1 MRIYES
7 TRDKECKASA
17 SSAILNGL
25 AQDGGL
31 YMLRDLEE
39 LKIDLNAILNLDY
52 YEIAELVLGK
62 LLDDY
67 SAEEIHDCVHAAYE
81 HKFEAED
88 ITPLVKVGDIYLLE
102 LFHGPTSAFKDVA
115 LSILPHLVTTALKKH
130 GVDDEIIIL
139 TATSGD
145 TGKAALAGFKD
156 VENTKIMVFYPE
168 EGVSAVQKR
177 QMETQAGSNVCVASI
192 KGNFDDAQSSV
203 KQIFTNHELASSMK
217 ENHQQFSSANS
228 INIGRLTPQVVY
240 YFKAYAD
247 LVNRNEIKLG
257 EEVNFVV
264 PTGNFGNIL
273 AGYLAKQMGL
283 PVAKFI
289 CASNENNILT
299 DFIKTGIYDRNR
311 DFKKTLS
318 PSMDILISSN
328 LERLLYLLCGCDDK
342 QVSQWM
348 NDLQNKGKYEI
359 GEQLLHVLQQD
370 FWADCAD
377 DVKTKAMIKECYEA
391 NGYLMDTHTAVAY
404 AAAMK
409 FKEQQINDKKLIVLS
424 TASPYKFV
432 GSVYEAINNQHE
444 EDEFALMN
452 KLNTLT
458 GVDIPK
464 NLAHLNE
471 MPILHNNHL
480 AKEEMEQFVKMKL
493 EEKQW

>member
-7 TRDKECKASA
+7 TRNKECKASA

-31 YMLRDLEE
+31 YMLRDLSEI
-39 LKIDLNAILNLDY
+39 KVDLNTILNLNY

-67 SAEEIHDCVHAAYE
+67 TSEEIHNCVHAAYE

-88 ITPLVKVGDIYLLE
+88 ITPLVKVGDVHLLE

-177 QMETQAGSNVCVASI
+177 QMETQTGRNVCVASI

-203 KQIFTNHELASSMK
+203 KQIFTNHELAAEMK
-217 ENHQQFSSANS
+217 KNHQQFSSANS

-247 LVNRNEIKLG
+247 LVNRSEIQLG

-273 AGYLAKQMGL
+273 AGYLAKQMGI

-289 CASNENNILT
+289 CASNDNNILT
-299 DFIKTGIYDRNR
+299 DFIKTGVYDRNR
-311 DFKKTLS
+311 EFKKTLS

-328 LERLLYLLCGCDDK
+328 LERLLYLLCGCDNE
-342 QVSQWM
+342 QVKQWM
-348 NDLQNKGKYEI
+348 DDLQNNGKYAI
-359 GEQLLHVLQQD
+359 GEQLLHKLQED

-377 DVKTKAMIKECYEA
+377 DNKTKKMIKECYEK
-391 NGYLMDTHTAVAY
+391 NNYVLDTHTAVAY
-404 AAAMK
+404 AAALK
-409 FKEQQINDKKLIVLS
+409 FKEQQINDKKLVVLS

-432 GSVYEAINNQHE
+432 GSVYEAISNQHD

-452 KLNTLT
+452 KIKALT
-458 GVDIPK
+458 GVNIPK
-464 NLAHLNE
+464 NLAQLNE

-480 AKEEMEQFVKMKL
+480 AKEDMEQFVKMKL
-493 EEKQW
+493 GEKQW

>member
-1 MRIYES
+1 MRIFES
-7 TRDKECKASA
+7 TRDKNCKASA
-17 SSAILNGL
+17 SLAILNGL
-25 AQDGGL
+25 AEDGGL
-31 YMLRDLEE
+31 YMLHDLNE
-39 LKIDLNAILNLDY
+39 LKVDLQSILKLDY
-52 YEIAELVLGK
+52 YQIAELVLGK

-67 SAEEIHDCVHAAYE
+67 TSEEIHQCVHAAYE
-81 HKFEAED
+81 HKFKAED
-88 ITPLVKVGDIYLLE
+88 ITPLVKVGDVHLLE

-130 GVDDEIIIL
+130 DVKDEIIIL

-156 VENTKIMVFYPE
+156 VDNTKIMVFYPE

-177 QMETQAGSNVCVASI
+177 QMETQEGKNVCVASI

-203 KQIFTNHELASSMK
+203 KQIFTNHELAASMK
-217 ENHQQFSSANS
+217 ANHQQFSSANS

-247 LVNRNEIKLG
+247 LVNRQEIALG
-257 EEVNFVV
+257 DEVNFVV

-299 DFIKTGIYDRNR
+299 DFIKTGVYDRNR

-328 LERLLYLLCGCDDK
+328 LERLLYLLCGCDNE
-342 QVSQWM
+342 QVKQWM
-348 NDLQNKGKYEI
+348 EDLKNKGKYEI
-359 GEQLLHVLQQD
+359 GEQLLEKLQQD

-377 DVKTKAMIKECYEA
+377 DEKTKAMIKACYEE
-391 NGYLMDTHTAVAY
+391 NKYVLDTHTAVAY

-409 FKEQQINDKKLIVLS
+409 FKEEQINDKKLIVLS

-432 GSVYEAINNQHE
+432 GSVYEAISNQHE
-444 EDEFALMN
+444 ADEFALMN
-452 KLNTLT
+452 KLNALT
-458 GVDIPK
+458 HVDIPE
-464 NLAHLNE
+464 NLANLNE
-471 MPILHNNHL
+471 MPVLHNNHL
-480 AKEEMEQFVKMKL
+480 AKEDMEQFVKMKL
-493 EEKQW
+493 GEKQW

>member
-17 SSAILNGL
+17 SLAILNGL
-25 AQDGGL
+25 AADGGL
-31 YMLRDLEE
+31 YMLRDLSE
-39 LKIDLNAILNLDY
+39 LKVDLQPILNLNY
-52 YEIAELVLGK
+52 YQLAELILGK

-67 SAEEIHDCVHAAYE
+67 TAEEIHNCVHAAYE

-88 ITPLVKVGDIYLLE
+88 ITPLVKVGDVHLLE

-115 LSILPHLVTTALKKH
+115 LSILPHLVTTALKKQ
-130 GVDDEIIIL
+130 GVEDEIIIL

-156 VENTKIMVFYPE
+156 VKNTKIMVFYPE

-177 QMETQAGSNVCVASI
+177 QMETQMGKNVCVASI

-203 KQIFTNHELASSMK
+203 KQIFTNHELAAEMK
-217 ENHQQFSSANS
+217 KNHQQFSSANS

-283 PVAKFI
+283 PAAKFI
-289 CASNENNILT
+289 CASNDNNILT
-299 DFIKTGIYDRNR
+299 DFINTGIYDRHR

-328 LERLLYLLCGCDDK
+328 LERLLYLLCGCDNE
-342 QVSQWM
+342 QVKQWM
-348 NDLQNKGKYEI
+348 SDLKNKGKYAI
-359 GEQLLHVLQQD
+359 GEQQLKLLQQD
-370 FWADCAD
+370 FWADYAD
-377 DVKTKAMIKECYEA
+377 DVKTKAMIKECYEK

-409 FKEQQINDKKLIVLS
+409 FKEEQINDKKLIILS

-432 GSVYEAINNQHE
+432 GSVYDAISNQHE

-452 KLNTLT
+452 KLNVLT
-458 GVDIPK
+458 NVDIPK

-471 MPILHNNHL
+471 MPILHDNHL
-480 AKEEMEQFVKMKL
+480 AKEDMEQFVKMKL
-493 EEKQW
+493 GEKQW